1 MTKKKAAGDFPAAN
15 VRHVILS
22 EAKDL
27 KLRHCEERSDVAIY
41 HCFVILSV
49 SEESITDVSLCST

>member
-1 MTKKKAAGDFPAAN
+1 MTKNKVAGEPPAAN
-15 VRHVILS
+15 VRYVILS

-41 HCFVILSV
+41 HCVLLSGIGSV
-49 SEESITDVSLCST
+49 SRQR